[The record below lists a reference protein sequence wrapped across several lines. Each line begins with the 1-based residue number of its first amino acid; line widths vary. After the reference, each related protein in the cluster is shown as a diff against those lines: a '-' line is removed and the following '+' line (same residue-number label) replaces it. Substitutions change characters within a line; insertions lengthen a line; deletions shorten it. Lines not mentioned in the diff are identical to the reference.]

1 MSFDVVPLPEFVKE
15 LKGLAKKYRSLKVEL
30 AELGDVL
37 TEDPH
42 MGIPIGRNCYK
53 IRLSIKSKDTGKSGG
68 ARVITCVVAVRKEVY
83 MLSIYDKSD
92 QETLTRTRLKEL
104 LKQVPR

>member
-15 LKGLAKKYRSLKVEL
+15 LKGLAKKYRSLKKEMAALGNAL
-30 AELGDVL
+30 AKA
-37 TEDPH
+37 PQ
-42 MGIPIGRNCYK
+42 MGTSIGQDCYK
-53 IRLSIKSKDTGKSGG
+53 IRLAIKSKSAGKSGG

-83 MLSIYDKSD
+83 LLSIYDKSD
-92 QETLTRTRLKEL
+92 QETLTGKRLKEL